1 MNEEIDMA
9 DAPAQQRRWPL
20 IVALVATFLWLF
32 AIIGFAVVNFA
43 TNAAISPFWSV
54 AFTVAGGAAALAA
67 PLAVVWLIAE
77 RLRDQSG
84 TRAARAALM
93 AQQAAFAARR
103 IDNGALTLTLLE
115 DRVAALANRLEAI
128 AEPLEAHHAALLAT
142 TGQLEST
149 GSRLVEISKTTE
161 AATVTLGAATP
172 AAIAQAEN
180 LLGLLGAA
188 ATNLDNHLADAAAL
202 LAKLHDSA
210 READTAATAAAAATN
225 AHIETIV
232 SASHQAQAAMVAPMA
247 QLVEGVDSAF
257 ARTAAAMDA
266 TRDGVHAQTNAM
278 LASVEQARVTLD
290 HIGGE
295 SARQIDAQLAA
306 LRDSTGA
313 LGADI
318 EAQADRANSLIEE
331 IARGFAIVDAK
342 LANSATTSNT
352 TLEAISAKMTE
363 ARDAIF
369 RLGEPIAATESALA
383 GVESRLALMGDAAAS
398 TFGSLDTALPAALPR
413 IDDMAMR
420 LSELHDRA
428 DQLSL
433 PLQSGGDSIAAAQAQ
448 LDRARESLETAA
460 TQLGEELAAARE
472 ALSEIDTLT
481 GTASLAAS
489 TQLIDVFA
497 RVREIANQTAGTMR
511 ETLSNVVAEAEAALD
526 QAGSSRAESAFA
538 TPIRASLA
546 EVEVL
551 HDRVAAA
558 SQAAA
563 ERVTQRLLALTET
576 VAGVENRIDEV
587 DTRFDVRTRDTL
599 TKRAGQLVDSLNKA
613 TIDIAGL
620 LAFEIEDTAWDN
632 YLGGDKSIFARRVAD
647 GLDKSGT
654 RAIARHFNHDPEFR
668 SQATHFIQEFEQLIA
683 HVLPDREG
691 HALAV
696 TLLSSHIGRL
706 YTALGQSIDR
716 FA

>member
-1 MNEEIDMA
+1 
-9 DAPAQQRRWPL
+9 
-20 IVALVATFLWLF
+20 
-32 AIIGFAVVNFA
+32 
-43 TNAAISPFWSV
+43 
-54 AFTVAGGAAALAA
+54 
-67 PLAVVWLIAE
+67 VWLIAE
-77 RLRDQSG
+77 RLRDHSG
-84 TRAARAALM
+84 ARAARTALM
-93 AQQAAFAARR
+93 AQQAAFAGHR
-103 IDNGALTLTLLE
+103 IDNGVLTLTLLE
-115 DRVAALANRLEAI
+115 DRVTALANRLEAI
-128 AEPLEAHHAALLAT
+128 AVPLEAHHTALLAT
-142 TGQLEST
+142 TGQLEAT
-149 GSRLVEISKTTE
+149 GNRLTEISKATE

-172 AAIAQAEN
+172 AAIAQAES
-180 LLGLLGAA
+180 LLGLLGTA
-188 ATNLDNHLADAAAL
+188 ATNLNSHMADADAL
-202 LAKLHDSA
+202 LARLHDSA
-210 READTAATAAAAATN
+210 READAAATAAAAATR

-232 SASHQAQAAMVAPMA
+232 STSQEAQTAMAVPLA
-247 QLVEGVDSAF
+247 QLVEGVDTAF
-257 ARTAAAMDA
+257 TRTAAAMDA

-306 LRDSTGA
+306 LRASTGE
-313 LGADI
+313 LGTDI
-318 EAQADRANSLIEE
+318 EAQADRTNALIEE

-352 TLEAISAKMTE
+352 TLEAIAAKMTE

-369 RLGEPIAATESALA
+369 RLGEPIAATETALA
-383 GVESRLALMGDAAAS
+383 GVESRIALMGDAAAS

-433 PLQSGGDSIAAAQAQ
+433 PLQSGGNSIAAAQAQ

-460 TQLGEELAAARE
+460 TQLGEELAAARD

-481 GTASLAAS
+481 GSASLAAS

-620 LAFEIEDTAWDN
+620 LSFEIEDTAWDN
-632 YLGGDKSIFARRVAD
+632 YLGGDKSIFVRRVAD
-647 GLDKSGT
+647 RLDSSGT
-654 RAIARHFNHDPEFR
+654 RAIARHFHHDLEFR